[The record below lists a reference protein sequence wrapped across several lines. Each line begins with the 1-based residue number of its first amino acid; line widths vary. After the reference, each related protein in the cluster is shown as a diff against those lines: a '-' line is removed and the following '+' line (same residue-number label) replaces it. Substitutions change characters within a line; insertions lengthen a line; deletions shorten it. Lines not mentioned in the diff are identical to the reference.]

1 MLRRIARR
9 IVRTIRKPEEKVT
22 PPKPS
27 QRTAPPVEEEEE
39 LPELEVDGDGVAA
52 WVAEGKDI
60 LFLDIREPHEINY
73 GHIRG
78 ATLIPMN
85 SIPQRLSE
93 IPAAPMVVVYCAAGA
108 RSYGV
113 AHYLREQG
121 IPEAWSLIG
130 GIGAWLEQ
138 DKSAW
143 MTPPHGAPLRLTS
156 TARLSDAA
164 AERHG
169 RTGAAAVRS
178 GTIQASEK
186 IDGVIHYV
194 IGLPEP
200 DGGLTRIDGLTEA
213 DLETSS

>member
-138 DKSAW
+138 DKSA
-143 MTPPHGAPLRLTS
+143 
-156 TARLSDAA
+156 
-164 AERHG
+164 
-169 RTGAAAVRS
+169 
-178 GTIQASEK
+178 
-186 IDGVIHYV
+186 
-194 IGLPEP
+194 
-200 DGGLTRIDGLTEA
+200 
-213 DLETSS
+213 

>member
-1 MLRRIARR
+1 MIRRLARRIARK
-9 IVRTIRKPEEKVT
+9 IRKPEATST
-22 PPKPS
+22 PAPPP

-39 LPELEVDGDGVAA
+39 LPELEVDGEGVAA
-52 WVAEGKDI
+52 WVADGKDV

-85 SIPQRLSE
+85 SIPQRITE
-93 IPAAPMVVVYCAAGA
+93 IPGGPTVVVYCAAGA

-121 IPEAWSLIG
+121 IPDAWSLIG

-138 DKSAW
+138 DKEAW
-143 MTPPHGAPLRLTS
+143 MPPPHGAPLRLTAA
-156 TARLSDAA
+156 ARLSDAA

-186 IDGVIHYV
+186 IDGVVHYV
-194 IGLPEP
+194 LGLPDP
-200 DGGLTRIDGLTEA
+200 DGGLTRIEGLVES
-213 DLETSS
+213 DLKGVA